1 MICAVVRAET
11 HAQALADLADAR
23 KLGADLAE
31 LRLDYLREPIDLPRL
46 LDAKPLPVLATLRPV
61 WEGGHFAGAEEE
73 RYAILERA
81 CLAGADYVD
90 VEFRNL
96 RRFDPGA
103 AKLVLSYHDF
113 EKTPEDVE
121 AVFAAMAA
129 LNPFLV
135 KIACQARGTSDLI
148 RLVRLQKAAP
158 RPSAIIAM
166 GDFGEPLRIL
176 YARYGGRLT
185 YAAIRSGGESAP
197 GQLTVEDLVRL
208 FQVKSMDAST
218 SLYGVIG
225 NPVAHSKSPA
235 LFNDVFKR
243 LGMNAR
249 YVRLKVDDPGR
260 IRELAEAMELRGMSV
275 TIPHKQA
282 LMASLDEADEIA
294 AGIGAANTVTV
305 KDGRLLG
312 ANTDILAAM
321 EAIKDAAVRKWS
333 HGIYGMRALVLGA
346 GGVARAIAWGLKR
359 EAARVTIANRTFE
372 RGKALAEELGVECV
386 RWHELAAAWAQIV
399 VNGTSVGMTPDVE
412 ASPVDAALFG
422 KDMVAM
428 DTVYTPRNTR
438 FLRDAQARGAD
449 VIDGVEM
456 FVRQANHQFRL
467 WTGRPLPTE
476 IFKEWKAKL

>member
-11 HAQALADLADAR
+11 HERALADLAEAR
-23 KLGADLAE
+23 KIGADLAE
-31 LRLDYLREPIDLPRL
+31 LRLDFLREPLDLPRL
-46 LDAKPLPVLATLRPV
+46 LDRKPLPVLATLRPV
-61 WEGGHFAGAEEE
+61 WEGGHFSGSEEE
-73 RYAILERA
+73 RLALLERA

-90 VEFRNL
+90 VEFR
-96 RRFDPGA
+96 RFKRFELHG

-121 AVFAAMAA
+121 ATASAMAA
-129 LNPFLV
+129 LNPEVV

-148 RLVRLQKAAP
+148 RLVRLQKA
-158 RPSAIIAM
+158 RPGAAVIAM
-166 GDFGEPLRIL
+166 GDVGEPLRVL

-218 SLYGVIG
+218 SVYAVIG

-249 YVRLKVDDPGR
+249 YARIKVDDPAKL
-260 IRELAEAMELRGMSV
+260 RELIEVLELKGLSV
-275 TIPHKQA
+275 TIPHKSAA
-282 LMASLDEADEIA
+282 LAAADEAEEIA
-294 AGIGAANTVTV
+294 KGIGAANTLSL
-305 KDGRLLG
+305 KDGRLLA

-346 GGVARAIAWGLKR
+346 GGVSRAIAWGLKR

-386 RWHELAAAWAQIV
+386 RWHELPAARAQII

-412 ASPVDAALFG
+412 SSPVDPALFG

-456 FVRQANHQFRL
+456 FVRQANHQFRI
-467 WTGRPLPTE
+467 WTGRPIPTE
-476 IFKEWKAKL
+476 IYKEWKARL